1 MEPNAKYSYGPQA
14 LLAHDMADLFHLPL
28 SEEAL
33 LQFQLFQAMLL
44 NLQPTDGFGTWTVF
58 GNSVATKTST
68 VYTDVERNLKSRDAC
83 IKITWITHGK
93 SNLHPR

>member
-1 MEPNAKYSYGPQA
+1 MECKMEPNAKYSYGPQA
-14 LLAHDMADLFHLPL
+14 LLAHDMGDLFHLPL

-68 VYTDVERNLKSRDAC
+68 IYKSLMDLGSTIQALK
-83 IKITWITHGK
+83 WM
-93 SNLHPR
+93 